1 MGAKQKPV
9 ILVADDDKFIRDRL
23 SVLFQK
29 EGYSVKTAKS
39 GAEAMAAVEEGG
51 IDIAIIDYHME
62 DRTGGEVA
70 EDIKKKAPEVP
81 VIMMTGDESI
91 ELERHVREKGVFA
104 YFMKPLEL
112 EMLKKIVAAARKS
125 VSKSVN

>member
-1 MGAKQKPV
+1 MAAASKSV
-9 ILVADDDKFIRDRL
+9 ILIADDDKFIRDRL

-29 EGYSVKTAKS
+29 EGYEVRAAKS
-39 GAEAMAAVEEGG
+39 GAEAVAAVEAGG
-51 IDIAIIDYHME
+51 INIAIIDYHME
-62 DRTGGEVA
+62 DRTGDEVA
-70 EDIKKKAPEVP
+70 EEIRKKAPEVP

-125 VSKSVN
+125 ASKSVN